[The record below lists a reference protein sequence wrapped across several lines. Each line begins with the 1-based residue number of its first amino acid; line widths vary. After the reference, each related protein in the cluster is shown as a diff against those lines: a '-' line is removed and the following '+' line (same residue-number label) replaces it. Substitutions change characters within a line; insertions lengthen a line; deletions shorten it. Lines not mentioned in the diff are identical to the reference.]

1 MAVVL
6 AANWW
11 SLVIRGVI
19 SILLGIVALVWPG
32 ITLGALVLLFGAYAL
47 IDGIVS
53 LVGVWRASK
62 AHERWGA
69 LLLEG
74 FLGIAAAVVTIAWP
88 GITVIVL
95 IYVIAAWA
103 IITGIFEIM
112 AAIRLRKHISNEW
125 LLLLAGVA
133 SVVFG
138 ILMMGFPITGA
149 LVIAIW
155 FGVYALIF
163 GGTLIGLG
171 LRLRAWSKG
180 HGSSA
185 AVVGFP

>member
-1 MAVVL
+1 MALVL
-6 AANWW
+6 ATNWW
-11 SLVIRGVI
+11 SPVIRGVVA
-19 SILLGIVALVWPG
+19 ILLGIVALAWPG
-32 ITLGALVLLFGAYAL
+32 ITLGALALLFGAYAL

-53 LVGVWRASK
+53 LAGVWRASK

-74 FLGIAAAVVTIAWP
+74 LVGIAAAIVTFAWP
-88 GITVIVL
+88 AITL
-95 IYVIAAWA
+95 ISLVYVIAAWA
-103 IITGIFEIM
+103 IITGIFEIA
-112 AAIRLRKHISNEW
+112 AAIRLRKHVSHEW
-125 LLLLAGVA
+125 LLALGGVA

-149 LVIAIW
+149 LIIAIW
-155 FGVYALIF
+155 FGVYALVF

-171 LRLRAWSKG
+171 LRLRAWSKNS
-180 HGSSA
+180 GSSA